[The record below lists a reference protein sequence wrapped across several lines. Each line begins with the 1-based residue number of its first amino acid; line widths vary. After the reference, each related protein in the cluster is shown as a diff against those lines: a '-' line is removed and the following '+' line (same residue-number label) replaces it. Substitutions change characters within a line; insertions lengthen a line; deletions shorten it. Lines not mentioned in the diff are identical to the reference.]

1 MMRHDRTRSFMLLI
15 VAVSLLLSPAGF
27 SQAPPTSTKTQF
39 KRFKYVPPT
48 MKKGGEVRW
57 TVAKGGRLEAE
68 KDEYTVAEGGVK
80 IEYQDVTLQSD
91 KLTFNQKTRDAVAE
105 GHVVIDQGQTR
116 IAATQGV
123 FNLESKTG
131 TFFNAQ

>member
-1 MMRHDRTRSFMLLI
+1 MRHDRNRFLMLLV
-15 VAVSLLLSPAGF
+15 VALPLLFSPSAF
-27 SQAPPTSTKTQF
+27 SQTPPTSTAPTSTKTQF
-39 KRFKYVPPT
+39 KRFKFVPPT
-48 MKKGGEVRW
+48 VKKGGEVRW

-105 GHVVIDQGQTR
+105 GHVVIDQGP
-116 IAATQGV
+116 
-123 FNLESKTG
+123 
-131 TFFNAQ
+131 